1 MRDKLLLFF
10 LRIGALICFIMLNK
24 SVWRYLEHSCH
35 LEDTFF
41 TMLLSLA
48 ITIILLI
55 VFGIWADAENIN
67 NKK

>member
-10 LRIGALICFIMLNK
+10 LRIGALACFIMLYRGVYSFLK
-24 SVWRYLEHSCH
+24 RYEL
-35 LEDTFF
+35 LGDTFF

-55 VFGIWADAENIN
+55 VFTLWLPEEP
-67 NKK
+67 KT

>member
-10 LRIGALICFIMLNK
+10 LRIGALACFIMLNK

-48 ITIILLI
+48 ISIILLI
-55 VFGIWADAENIN
+55 VFTLWSDTEDIN